1 MRSFY
6 VGIWILLLTA
16 FGHADT
22 YVRQPEIDIMHYD
35 LSLELNDDTDTITAT
50 AKIRVRMRAK
60 TVSRIRLDFSG
71 MKIDGLRM
79 RNSIKN
85 FSHHDGSLWIEFHR
99 KYKTNEIAVV
109 EVRYHGKPEHGILI
123 RKNKYGRRVLFTEN
137 WPDRARNWIP
147 SIDHPSDKATVRIT
161 VTAPRKYD
169 VVSNGHRVEEKLL
182 PKGRKRTQWVE
193 SKEIPTYCIA
203 LGVAEFAIV
212 RPKPIGR
219 VPIEWYF
226 YREDSAS
233 AARKFRSTASA
244 LAYFSSLIAP
254 FPYEKLAQ
262 VQATVSLGGMEN
274 SSAIFYNEPSLQE
287 PIITDEPVPHEIA
300 HQWFGD
306 SVTQSDWDQLWLSE
320 GFATYFDALFCEHL
334 QGAEALKQIMA
345 DAAERLVAEPSVRW
359 TPIIDPGQTDLMKKL
374 NLMNYEKGAWVLHML
389 RGMLG
394 DASFF
399 DGIRRYYRSH
409 EGGNATSE
417 DLRESM
423 ESAGATS
430 LSTFFKQ
437 WLYQAGWPEYQV
449 SWRWDTAAA
458 EVELSIRQTQTTGL
472 FDMPL
477 EIAFLGEDQKT
488 VRKFRI
494 FEKAHTFRIPLPAKP
509 SSVETDPNGWVLKSV
524 AISQP

>member
-1 MRSFY
+1 MRSYY
-6 VGIWILLLTA
+6 VGIWILLLA
-16 FGHADT
+16 AWSRADT
-22 YVRQPEIDIMHYD
+22 YVRQPEIDITHYD
-35 LSLELNDDTDTITAT
+35 LSLELDDNTDSITAT
-50 AKIRVRMRAK
+50 AKISVRMRAK
-60 TVSRIRLDFSG
+60 NVSRMRLDFSG
-71 MKIDGLRM
+71 MKIDSVRM
-79 RNSIKN
+79 RNPIKKIA
-85 FSHHDGSLWIEFHR
+85 HHDGSLWIEFNH
-99 KYKTNEIAVV
+99 KYKNNEIAVV

-137 WPDRARNWIP
+137 WPDHARNWIP
-147 SIDHPSDKATVRIT
+147 SIDHPSDKARVRIT

-169 VVSNGHRVEEKLL
+169 VVSNGRRVREKLL

-203 LGVAEFAIV
+203 LGVAEFSIV
-212 RPKPIGR
+212 RPKHVGG
-219 VPIEWYF
+219 VPVEWYF
-226 YREDSAS
+226 YPEDSAA
-233 AARKFRSTASA
+233 AARKFRSTTSA

-262 VQATVSLGGMEN
+262 VQATVTLGGMEN

-287 PIITDEPVPHEIA
+287 KIITDEPVPHEIA

-320 GFATYFDALFCEHL
+320 GFATYFDALFCEHQ
-334 QGAEALKQIMA
+334 QGAWALKQIMA
-345 DAAERLVAEPSVRW
+345 DAAERLAAEPSARW
-359 TPIIDPGQTDLMKKL
+359 TPIIDPAQTDLMKKL
-374 NLMNYEKGAWVLHML
+374 NLLNYEKGAWVLHML

-394 DASFF
+394 DANFF
-399 DGIRRYYRSH
+399 NGIRSYYRSH

-417 DLRESM
+417 DLRTAM
-423 ESAGATS
+423 ESAAATT
-430 LSTFFKQ
+430 LSAFFRQ
-437 WLYQAGWPEYQV
+437 WLYRAGWPEYQA

-477 EIAFLGEDQKT
+477 EIAFVGEDQKA

-494 FEKAHTFRIPLPAKP
+494 FEKTHTFRIPLPAKP
-509 SSVETDPNGWVLKSV
+509 LSIEVDPDGWVLKTV
-524 AISQP
+524 TITKQ